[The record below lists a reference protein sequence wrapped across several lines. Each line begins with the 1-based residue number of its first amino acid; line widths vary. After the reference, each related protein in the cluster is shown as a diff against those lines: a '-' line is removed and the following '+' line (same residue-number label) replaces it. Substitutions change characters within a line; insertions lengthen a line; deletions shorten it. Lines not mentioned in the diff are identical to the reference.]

1 MTDAA
6 PTLPEI
12 RERIDALDRRIV
24 ALLAERE
31 RWVVAAGALK
41 SDEAAVRAP
50 DRVEQVI
57 AKVRELAEGEGGSP
71 EVVERTYRALIAAFI
86 DLELRTSGVEGGERP

>member
-12 RERIDALDRRIV
+12 RERIDALDRMIV
-24 ALLAERE
+24 ALDGRSGRAQ
-31 RWVVAAGALK
+31 
-41 SDEAAVRAP
+41 EA
-50 DRVEQVI
+50 
-57 AKVRELAEGEGGSP
+57 EGGSP
-71 EVVERTYRALIAAFI
+71 EVVEPTYRALIAAFI